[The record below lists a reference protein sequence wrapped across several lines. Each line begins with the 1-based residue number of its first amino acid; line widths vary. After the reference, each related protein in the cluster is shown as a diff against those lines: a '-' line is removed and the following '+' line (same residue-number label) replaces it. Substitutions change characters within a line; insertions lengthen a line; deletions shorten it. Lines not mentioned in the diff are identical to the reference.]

1 MVSCEKK
8 KKSRDKKIKK
18 KAPALAQSPQPVSP
32 ALKKNTSLR
41 LEQATLK
48 KLKNRAIEADG
59 SVQLLLEMQVNNYLN
74 NGK

>member
-1 MVSCEKK
+1 MASGEKK
-8 KKSRDKKIKK
+8 KKSRAKKIKK
-18 KAPALAQSPQPVSP
+18 TVPALAQSPQPVSP

-59 SVQLLLEMQVNNYLN
+59 SVQQLLEMQVNNYLN